1 MNYTIDYPLYKYYYK
16 PDVNKIYKLS
26 KFYKNKFVF
35 NKPDEIKYKINKTC
49 INVFKPYGN
58 FKNYSFVLIEDN
70 YEDNKELN
78 YLTDYFTLEE
88 RVKANFINNPSPID
102 YYNKHKK
109 DIEEYLKSKDI
120 HEIKTLDDYYTFD
133 KYMFDNVRFTN
144 NFRISIILRVL
155 DIFKPKKWLD
165 ISAGWGDRLI
175 SAILYPTVKCYN
187 STDPNLSLHKHYLDI
202 IKFFNVSKKHY
213 QIKKKGFEDLRL
225 KDNYYDLVF
234 SSPPFF
240 DMETYSNNKNDSLIK
255 YPSELKWYNDFLIVS
270 LLKSFK
276 ALKNNHFLVLN
287 ISFYKKSKYLSKD
300 KLISDI
306 TKYNHI
312 FHCGSIYYY
321 NKENWKPR
329 EFIIF
334 KKQTS

>member
-16 PDVNKIYKLS
+16 PDIDKIYKLS

-109 DIEEYLKSKDI
+109 DIEEYLKSKGI

-225 KDNYYDLVF
+225 KNNYYDLVF

-300 KLISDI
+300 KLINDI

-312 FHCGSIYYY
+312 IHCGSIYYY

-334 KKQTS
+334 KKQTT

>member
-1 MNYTIDYPLYKYYYK
+1 MSYNKYPLYKYYYK
-16 PDVNKIYKLS
+16 PNVEKIYELS
-26 KFYKNKFVF
+26 KNIKNKFVF
-35 NKPDEIKYKINKTC
+35 NKPTEIKQMINKTN
-49 INVFKPYGN
+49 INVFNPYSEQR
-58 FKNYSFVLIEDN
+58 KYNYVLLEDN
-70 YEDNKELN
+70 YEDNIELN

-88 RVKANFINNPSPID
+88 RIKANFINNPSPID
-102 YYNKHKK
+102 YYNKHKIE
-109 DIEEYLKSKDI
+109 IEEYLKSKGI
-120 HEIKTLDDYYTFD
+120 NKIKTISDYFTFD

-144 NFRISIILRVL
+144 NFRISIILKVL

-187 STDPNLSLHKHYLDI
+187 STDPNLSLHQHYKDI

-225 KDNYYDLVF
+225 KDNYYDIVF

-240 DMETYSNNKNDSLIK
+240 DMETYSNNENDSLIK
-255 YPSELKWYNDFLIVS
+255 HPNELNWYNDFLIVS

-276 ALKNNHFLVLN
+276 ALKDNHFLVLN
-287 ISFYKKSKYLSKD
+287 ISFYKKSKYLSKER
-300 KLISDI
+300 LINDI
-306 TKYNHI
+306 TKQNYI
-312 FHCGSIYYY
+312 KHCGSIYYY
-321 NKENWKPR
+321 NRENWKPR

-334 KKQTS
+334 KKQTI

>member
-49 INVFKPYGN
+49 INVFKPYDN

-109 DIEEYLKSKDI
+109 DIEEYLKSKGI

-225 KDNYYDLVF
+225 KNNYYDLVF

-300 KLISDI
+300 KLINDI

-312 FHCGSIYYY
+312 IHCGSIYYY

>member
-225 KDNYYDLVF
+225 KDDYYDLVF

-306 TKYNHI
+306 TKYNYVI
-312 FHCGSIYYY
+312 HCGSIYYY